1 MESLANLL
9 YGFELALS
17 PYNLFIAAMGVFLGA
32 IIGVLPGLGGTSGVA
47 ILLPLTFVMPPSSA
61 IVFLSCIY
69 WGALFGGAITSI
81 LFNIPGEP
89 WSVATM
95 FDGYPMAKSGRAGQA
110 LGSAFIP
117 GFFSALIAVLLFTFF
132 APPLAEFALRFG
144 PPENFAVL
152 LLAFSTFTGLGG
164 GSPAKSLAAAAMG
177 FMLATV
183 GLDFVTGRPRLTFGS
198 ITMLSGFSFITVSI
212 GLFGIGEI
220 LHSAEERMEI
230 QGVKGK
236 VGLKDFFLVLRTM
249 TQNFVTCITGTLL
262 GFWIGI
268 MPGTGATPASF
279 LSYGLAK
286 KFSRHPER
294 FGTGIPQG
302 VMATETAAHAAGI
315 GSLLPM
321 MTLGIPGSPT
331 AAVIL
336 GGLYIWGLL
345 PGPQLFIEEKDF
357 VWGLIASMYI
367 GNAMGVV
374 LCLFLVP
381 LFAAIMRIPAPI
393 LTPMIVLLSMIGAYA
408 VNNSTFDVW
417 LVLLFGMIGYIFKKL
432 DYPLA
437 PLVVALVLGDMT
449 EEALRQSLILSDGSL
464 AIFFTRPIAAFFM
477 VIAII
482 LFLLPVLLTAW
493 RQLRGSRSILAMVSS
508 LFLRKASGFPRRRG

>member
-1 MESLANLL
+1 VTAVAVLMESLGNLV
-9 YGFELALS
+9 YGFGLALS
-17 PYNLFIAAMGVFLGA
+17 PYNLFVAATGIVLGA

-47 ILLPLTFVMPPSSA
+47 ILLPLTFVMPPSSG

-95 FDGYPMAKSGRAGQA
+95 FDGHPMAKSGRAGQA

-117 GFFSALIAVLLFTFF
+117 GFFAALVAVILFTFF

-164 GSPAKSLAAAAMG
+164 ASAAKTFAATTVG
-177 FMLATV
+177 FLLATV
-183 GLDFVTGRPRLTFGS
+183 GLDIVTGRPRLAFGS

-220 LHSAEERMEI
+220 LFSAEETVEI
-230 QGVKGK
+230 KGVQGR
-236 VGLKDFFLVLRTM
+236 VGLKDLAVVFRMLGRNIGSFF
-249 TQNFVTCITGTLL
+249 TGTLL

-294 FGTGIPQG
+294 FGTGIPEG
-302 VMATETAAHAAGI
+302 VLATETAAHAAGI

-345 PGPQLFIEEKDF
+345 PGPQLFLEQKEF

-381 LFAAIMRIPAPI
+381 LFAAIMRIPSPI
-393 LTPMIVLLSMIGAYA
+393 LTPIIVLFSMIGAYA
-408 VNNSTFDVW
+408 VHNSMFDLW
-417 LVLLFGMIGYIFKKL
+417 LVLLFGLVGYVFKKL
-432 DYPLA
+432 NYPLA
-437 PLVVALVLGDMT
+437 PLVVALVLGDIT

-464 AIFFTRPIAAFFM
+464 TIFFTRPISALFM
-477 VIAII
+477 VVA
-482 LFLLPVLLTAW
+482 LFLFVLP
-493 RQLRGSRSILAMVSS
+493 
-508 LFLRKASGFPRRRG
+508 FLMTLWKRMRA

>member
-1 MESLANLL
+1 MESLGNLL
-9 YGFELALS
+9 HGFELAMS
-17 PYNLFIAAMGVFLGA
+17 PYNLFIAGTGVFLGA

-47 ILLPLTFVMPPSSA
+47 ILLPLTFAMPPSSA

-95 FDGYPMAKSGRAGQA
+95 FDGHPLAKSGRAGLA

-144 PPENFAVL
+144 PAENFAVL
-152 LLAFSTFTGLGG
+152 LLAFSTFAGLGG
-164 GSPAKSLAAAAMG
+164 ASAAKSLAATAIG
-177 FMLATV
+177 FILSTV
-183 GLDFVTGRPRLTFGS
+183 GLDIVTGRPRLTFDS

-220 LHSAEERMEI
+220 LYSAEESLQI
-230 QGVKGK
+230 KGFQGRVALRDFWQ
-236 VGLKDFFLVLRTM
+236 VLKTIARSFTTFL
-249 TQNFVTCITGTLL
+249 TGTVL
-262 GFWIGI
+262 GFWIGV

-294 FGTGIPQG
+294 FGTGIPEG

-315 GSLLPM
+315 GALLPM

-345 PGPQLFIEEKDF
+345 PGPQLFVEQKDF
-357 VWGLIASMYI
+357 VWGLIASMYT
-367 GNAMGVV
+367 GNVMGVV

-381 LFAAIMRIPAPI
+381 VFAAVMRLPSSI
-393 LTPMIVLLSMIGAYA
+393 LTPVIVLLSMIGAYA
-408 VNNSTFDVW
+408 VNNSTFDIW
-417 LVLLFGMIGYIFKKL
+417 LVLLFGVIGYVFKKL

-464 AIFFTRPIAAFFM
+464 AIFFTEPIAAFFM
-477 VIAII
+477 VIA
-482 LFLLPVLLTAW
+482 LVFFFLPVLMPLW
-493 RQLRGSRSILAMVSS
+493 RRLRGSSTPALEAAH
-508 LFLRKASGFPRRRG
+508 K

>member
-9 YGFELALS
+9 YGFEVAIT
-17 PYNLFIAAMGVFLGA
+17 PYNLFVAGMGVFLGA
-32 IIGVLPGLGGTSGVA
+32 VIGVLPGLGGTSGVA

-95 FDGYPMAKSGRAGQA
+95 FDGHPMAKSGRAGLA

-117 GFFSALIAVLLFTFF
+117 GFFSALLAVLLFSFF

-164 GSPAKSLAAAAMG
+164 GSVAKSLASTAIG
-177 FMLATV
+177 FLLATV
-183 GLDFVTGRPRLTFGS
+183 GLDIVTGRPRLTFGS

-212 GLFGIGEI
+212 GVFGIGEI
-220 LHSAEERMEI
+220 LSSAEETLEI
-230 QGVKGK
+230 KGVEGRI
-236 VGLKDFFLVLRTM
+236 GLKDLWVILRTM
-249 TQNFVTCITGTLL
+249 GHNIFVCITGALL
-262 GFWIGI
+262 GFWIGV

-286 KFSRHPER
+286 KLSRHPER
-294 FGTGIPQG
+294 FGTGIPEG

-345 PGPQLFIEEKDF
+345 PGPQLFIEQKEF

-367 GNAMGVV
+367 GNVMGVL

-381 LFAAIMRIPAPI
+381 VFAAIMRIPSPI
-393 LTPMIVLLSMIGAYA
+393 LTPIIVLLSMIGAYA

-417 LVLLFGMIGYIFKKL
+417 LILIFGVIGYIFKKL
-432 DYPLA
+432 SYPLA
-437 PLVVALVLGDMT
+437 PLVVALVLGDIT
-449 EEALRQSLILSDGSL
+449 EEALRQSLILSDGSMT
-464 AIFFTRPIAAFFM
+464 IFFTRPLAAIFM
-477 VIAII
+477 AIAIFLFI
-482 LFLLPVLLTAW
+482 LPGLAPLW
-493 RQLRGSRSILAMVSS
+493 RRLKGR
-508 LFLRKASGFPRRRG
+508 

>member
-1 MESLANLL
+1 
-9 YGFELALS
+9 
-17 PYNLFIAAMGVFLGA
+17 
-32 IIGVLPGLGGTSGVA
+32 LGGTSGAA

-95 FDGYPMAKSGRAGQA
+95 FDGHPMAKSGRAGQA
-110 LGSAFIP
+110 LGSAFVP
-117 GFFSALIAVLLFTFF
+117 GFFSAMIAVLLFTFF

-164 GSPAKSLAAAAMG
+164 GSPAKALAATAIG

-220 LHSAEERMEI
+220 LHSAEETLAI
-230 QGVKGK
+230 KGIRAK
-236 VGLKDFFLVLRTM
+236 VGLKDFWLVLRTIA
-249 TQNFVTCITGTLL
+249 QHIVSFLTGSLL

-294 FGTGIPQG
+294 FGTGIPEG

-321 MTLGIPGSPT
+321 ITLGIPGSPT

-345 PGPQLFIEEKDF
+345 PGPQLFIEQKDF

-367 GNAMGVV
+367 GNAMGVL

-381 LFAAIMRIPAPI
+381 LFAAIMRIPSPI
-393 LTPMIVLLSMIGAYA
+393 LTPIIVLLSMIGAYA
-408 VNNSTFDVW
+408 VNNSTFDIW
-417 LVLLFGMIGYIFKKL
+417 LVFLFGLIGYMFKKL
-432 DYPLA
+432 NYPLA

-449 EEALRQSLILSDGSL
+449 EEALRQSLILSDGSI
-464 AIFFTRPIAAFFM
+464 AVFFTRPIAGTLM
-477 VIAII
+477 V
-482 LFLLPVLLTAW
+482 F
-493 RQLRGSRSILAMVSS
+493 S
-508 LFLRKASGFPRRRG
+508 LFLFFLPALQLLWRRVMSSNSAVARLIKPISFR

>member
-1 MESLANLL
+1 MESLANLA
-9 YGFELALS
+9 YGFHLAFS
-17 PYNLFIAAMGVFLGA
+17 PYNLFVAGIGVLFGV
-32 IIGVLPGLGGTSGVA
+32 IIGILPGLGGTSGVA

-95 FDGYPMAKSGRAGQA
+95 FDGHPMAISGRAGQA
-110 LGSAFIP
+110 LGSAFVP

-132 APPLAEFALRFG
+132 APPLADFALRFG

-164 GSPAKSLAAAAMG
+164 GSPAKALAATAIG
-177 FMLATV
+177 FILATV

-220 LHSAEERMEI
+220 LHSAEETLEI
-230 QGVKGK
+230 KGMRAR
-236 VGLKDFFLVLRTM
+236 VGLKDFTVVLQTIWR
-249 TQNFVTCITGTLL
+249 NAASFFTGTLL

-286 KFSRHPER
+286 KLSRHPEK
-294 FGTGIPQG
+294 FGTGIPEG

-315 GSLLPM
+315 GALLPM
-321 MTLGIPGSPT
+321 ITLGIPGSPT

-336 GGLYIWGLL
+336 GGLYIWGLQ
-345 PGPQLFIEEKDF
+345 PGPQLFMEQKEF

-367 GNAMGVV
+367 GNAMGVL

-381 LFAAIMRIPAPI
+381 FFAAIMRIPSPI
-393 LTPMIVLLSMIGAYA
+393 LTPIIVLLSLIGAYA
-408 VNNSTFDVW
+408 VNNSTFDIW
-417 LVLLFGMIGYIFKKL
+417 LVLIFGLIGYLFKKL
-432 DYPLA
+432 NYPLA
-437 PLVVALVLGDMT
+437 PLVVALVLGDIT
-449 EEALRQSLILSDGSL
+449 EEALRQSLILSDGSIS
-464 AIFFTRPIAAFFM
+464 IFFTRPIAAFF
-477 VIAII
+477 VAIAVT
-482 LFLLPVLLTAW
+482 LFFLPALAQLWRWIEGKSLLPAK
-493 RQLRGSRSILAMVSS
+493 G
-508 LFLRKASGFPRRRG
+508 

>member
-1 MESLANLL
+1 MESFANLI
-9 YGFELALS
+9 YGFGLALS
-17 PYNLFIAAMGVFLGA
+17 PYNLFIAGMGVFLGTV
-32 IIGVLPGLGGTSGVA
+32 IGVLPGLGGTSGVA

-95 FDGYPMAKSGRAGQA
+95 FDGYPMAKSGRAGLA
-110 LGSAFIP
+110 LGSAFVP
-117 GFFSALIAVLLFTFF
+117 GFFAALIAVLLFTFF

-152 LLAFSTFTGLGG
+152 LLAFSTLTGLGG
-164 GSPAKSLAAAAMG
+164 GSAAKALASTAIG
-177 FMLATV
+177 FILATV
-183 GLDFVTGRPRLTFGS
+183 GLDIVTGRPRLTFDI
-198 ITMLSGFSFITVSI
+198 ITLLSGFSFITVSI

-220 LHSAEERMEI
+220 LLSAEETLEI
-230 QGVKGK
+230 KGVQGK
-236 VGLKDFFLVLRTM
+236 VGLRDLGQVFRTM
-249 TQNFVTCITGTLL
+249 GRNIGSFLTGSFL

-286 KFSRHPER
+286 KFSRTPER
-294 FGTGIPQG
+294 FGNGAPEG
-302 VMATETAAHAAGI
+302 VMAAQTAAQAAGI

-321 MTLGIPGSPT
+321 ITLGIPGSPT

-345 PGPQLFIEEKDF
+345 PGPALFTEQKEF
-357 VWGLIASMYI
+357 VWALIASMYV
-367 GNAMGVV
+367 GNVMGVV

-381 LFAAIMRIPAPI
+381 LFASIMRIPSSI
-393 LTPMIVLLSMIGAYA
+393 LTPIIVLLSMIGAYA
-408 VNNSTFDVW
+408 VNNTTWDIL
-417 LVLLFGMIGYIFKKL
+417 LVLVFGIIGYVFKKL

-437 PLVVALVLGDMT
+437 PLVVALVLGDIT
-449 EEALRQSLILSDGSL
+449 EEALRQSLILSDGSI

-477 VIAII
+477 VIALI
-482 LFLLPVLLTAW
+482 LFFLPVLGPVA
-493 RQLRGSRSILAMVSS
+493 RRLRIGL
-508 LFLRKASGFPRRRG
+508 

>member
-1 MESLANLL
+1 MESFANLI
-9 YGFELALS
+9 YGFGLALS
-17 PYNLFIAAMGVFLGA
+17 PYNLFIAATGVVLSA

-95 FDGYPMAKSGRAGQA
+95 FDGHPLAKSGRAGLA

-117 GFFSALIAVLLFTFF
+117 GFFSALIAVLLFSFF

-164 GSPAKSLAAAAMG
+164 SSAAKSLATTAIG
-177 FMLATV
+177 FMLSTV
-183 GLDFVTGRPRLTFGS
+183 GLDIVTGRPRLTFDS

-220 LHSAEERMEI
+220 VHSAEETLDI
-230 QGVKGK
+230 KGVQGR
-236 VGLKDFFLVLRTM
+236 VGFKEFWTVLRTM
-249 TQNFVTCITGTLL
+249 KRNISTLVTGTLL
-262 GFWIGI
+262 GFWIGV

-294 FGTGIPQG
+294 FGTGIPEG

-345 PGPQLFIEEKDF
+345 PGPALFTEQKDF
-357 VWGLIASMYI
+357 VWALIASMYV
-367 GNAMGVV
+367 GNVMGVL

-381 LFAAIMRIPAPI
+381 LFASIMRIPASI
-393 LTPMIVLLSMIGAYA
+393 LTPIIVLLSMIGAYA
-408 VNNSTFDVW
+408 VNNNSFDIL
-417 LVLLFGMIGYIFKKL
+417 LVFVFGVIGYVFKKL
-432 DYPLA
+432 EYPLA
-437 PLVVALVLGDMT
+437 PLVVALVLGDIT
-449 EEALRQSLILSDGSL
+449 EEALRQSLILSSGSVM
-464 AIFFTRPIAAFFM
+464 IFFTRPIAAFFM

-482 LFLLPVLLTAW
+482 LFLLPVLGPL
-493 RQLRGSRSILAMVSS
+493 SRRFRI
-508 LFLRKASGFPRRRG
+508 GF

>member
-1 MESLANLL
+1 MESLGNLL

-17 PYNLFIAAMGVFLGA
+17 PYNLFVAGVGVFLGA

-95 FDGYPMAKSGRAGQA
+95 FDGHPMAISGRAGQA
-110 LGSAFIP
+110 LGSAFVP

-132 APPLAEFALRFG
+132 APPLADFALRFG

-164 GSPAKSLAAAAMG
+164 GSPAKALAATAIG

-220 LHSAEERMEI
+220 LHSAEETLEI
-230 QGVKGK
+230 KGMRAR
-236 VGLKDFFLVLRTM
+236 VGLKDFTVVLQTIWR
-249 TQNFVTCITGTLL
+249 NAASFFTGTLL

-286 KFSRHPER
+286 KLSRHPEK
-294 FGTGIPQG
+294 FGTGIPEG

-315 GSLLPM
+315 GALLPM
-321 MTLGIPGSPT
+321 ITLGIPGSQT

-336 GGLYIWGLL
+336 GGLYIWGLQ
-345 PGPQLFIEEKDF
+345 PGPQLFMEQKEF

-367 GNAMGVV
+367 GNAMGVL

-381 LFAAIMRIPAPI
+381 FFAAIMRIPSPI
-393 LTPMIVLLSMIGAYA
+393 LTPIIVLLSLIGAYA
-408 VNNSTFDVW
+408 VNNSTFDIW
-417 LVLLFGMIGYIFKKL
+417 LVLIFGLIGYLFKKL
-432 DYPLA
+432 NYPLS
-437 PLVVALVLGDMT
+437 PLVVALVLGDIT
-449 EEALRQSLILSDGSL
+449 EEALRQSLILSDGSIS
-464 AIFFTRPIAAFFM
+464 IFFTRPIAAFF
-477 VIAII
+477 VAIAVI
-482 LFLLPVLLTAW
+482 LFFLPALAQLWRWIEGKSLLPAK
-493 RQLRGSRSILAMVSS
+493 G
-508 LFLRKASGFPRRRG
+508 

>member
-1 MESLANLL
+1 MESFANLF
-9 YGFELALS
+9 YGFGLALS
-17 PYNLFIAAMGVFLGA
+17 PYNLLIAGMGVFLGTV
-32 IIGVLPGLGGTSGVA
+32 IGVLPGLGGTSGVA

-95 FDGYPMAKSGRAGQA
+95 FDGYPMAKSGRAGLA
-110 LGSAFIP
+110 LGSAFVP
-117 GFFSALIAVLLFTFF
+117 GFFAALIAVLLFTFF

-152 LLAFSTFTGLGG
+152 LLAFSTLTGLGG
-164 GSPAKSLAAAAMG
+164 GSAAKAVASTAIG
-177 FMLATV
+177 FTMATV
-183 GLDFVTGRPRLTFGS
+183 GMDIVTGRPRLTFDS
-198 ITMLSGFSFITVSI
+198 ITLLAGFSFITVSI

-220 LHSAEERMEI
+220 LLSAEESLEI
-230 QGVKGK
+230 KGVQGR
-236 VGLKDFFLVLRTM
+236 VGLKDLRQVVRTM
-249 TQNFVTCITGTLL
+249 MQNFGSFLTGSLL

-286 KFSRHPER
+286 KFSRTPER
-294 FGTGIPQG
+294 FGTGAPEG
-302 VMATETAAHAAGI
+302 VMAAQTAAQAAGI

-321 MTLGIPGSPT
+321 ITLGIPGSPT

-345 PGPQLFIEEKDF
+345 PGPALFSEQKEF
-357 VWGLIASMYI
+357 VWSLIASMYV
-367 GNAMGVV
+367 GNVMGVL

-381 LFAAIMRIPAPI
+381 LFAAIMRIPASI

-408 VNNSTFDVW
+408 VNNNSFDI
-417 LVLLFGMIGYIFKKL
+417 VLMVVFGVIGYLLKKL
-432 DYPLA
+432 EYPLA
-437 PLVVALVLGDMT
+437 PLVVALVLGDIT
-449 EEALRQSLILSDGSL
+449 EEALRQSLILSDGSIW
-464 AIFFTRPIAAFFM
+464 IFFTRPIAALFM
-477 VIAII
+477 IIAII
-482 LFLLPVLLTAW
+482 LFLLPVLGPLA
-493 RQLRGSRSILAMVSS
+493 RRLRIGL
-508 LFLRKASGFPRRRG
+508 

>member
-1 MESLANLL
+1 MESLGNLL

-17 PYNLFIAAMGVFLGA
+17 PYNLFIAGMGVFLGA

-47 ILLPLTFVMPPSSA
+47 ILLPLTFAMPPSSA

-95 FDGYPMAKSGRAGQA
+95 FDGHPLAKSGRAGLA

-144 PPENFAVL
+144 PAENFAVL
-152 LLAFSTFTGLGG
+152 LLAFSTFAGLGG
-164 GSPAKSLAAAAMG
+164 ASVAKSLAATAIG
-177 FMLATV
+177 FILSTV
-183 GLDFVTGRPRLTFGS
+183 GLDIVTGRPRLTFGA

-220 LHSAEERMEI
+220 LYSAEESLQI
-230 QGVKGK
+230 KGFQGRVALSDFWH
-236 VGLKDFFLVLRTM
+236 VLKTIARSFTTFL
-249 TQNFVTCITGTLL
+249 TGTVL
-262 GFWIGI
+262 GFWIGV

-286 KFSRHPER
+286 KLSRHPER
-294 FGTGIPQG
+294 FGTGIPEG

-315 GSLLPM
+315 GALLPM

-345 PGPQLFIEEKDF
+345 PGPQLFVEQKDF
-357 VWGLIASMYI
+357 VWGLIASMYT
-367 GNAMGVV
+367 GNVMGVL

-381 LFAAIMRIPAPI
+381 VFAAIMRLPSSI
-393 LTPMIVLLSMIGAYA
+393 LTPVIVLLSMIGAYA
-408 VNNSTFDVW
+408 VNNSTFDIW
-417 LVLLFGMIGYIFKKL
+417 LVLLFGVIGYSFKKL

-464 AIFFTRPIAAFFM
+464 AIFFTEPIAAFFM
-477 VIAII
+477 VIAA
-482 LFLLPVLLTAW
+482 FMFFLPVLLHLW
-493 RQLRGSRSILAMVSS
+493 KRLRGLATQQ
-508 LFLRKASGFPRRRG
+508 LEAAHK